1 MTTRLIFSCPHTGIV
16 APAFGVARYVQQQL
30 VQQSTTQV
38 IQVQVKIS
46 KHISTWSID
55 IDKKDEVLP
64 ILAQLDKLDKARR

>member
-1 MTTRLIFSCPHTGIV
+1 MTTRLVFSCPYTGIV

-38 IQVQVKIS
+38 IQVQVKIY

-55 IDKKDEVLP
+55 IDDKKDEVLP
-64 ILAQLDKLDKARR
+64 ILAQLDKARR